1 MAIVVIGG
9 HAKNIGKTGVACG
22 LISALPERRW
32 TAIKITQHTH
42 GELAEDGVAISEE
55 TDRAAGTDS
64 SRYLAAG
71 AARAFWVRTGDG
83 QIAEAMP
90 RIQAIIAEAE
100 NVIVESNSVV
110 GFLQPDV
117 YAVVLDSDVADF
129 KASSLRY
136 FDRADAILFRGETL
150 EPNRWNG
157 VSLKRIEDVPR
168 FRIAPP
174 SYWSAEFASFVSR
187 RLER

>member
-9 HAKNIGKTGVACG
+9 HAKNIGKTGAVCG

-32 TAIKITQHTH
+32 TAIKITQHAH
-42 GELAEDGVAISEE
+42 GELVKDGVTISEE
-55 TDRAAGTDS
+55 IDRAAGTDS

-83 QIAEAMP
+83 QLAEAMP
-90 RIQAIIAEAE
+90 RIQEMIAEAD
-100 NVIVESNSVV
+100 NVIVESNSVI

-117 YAVVLDSDVADF
+117 YAVVLDPDAADF

-136 FDRADAILFRGETL
+136 LDRVDAILLKGETL
-150 EPNRWNG
+150 EPNRWNM
-157 VSLKRIEDVPR
+157 VSLKRIEDVPK
-168 FRIAPP
+168 FKIAPP
-174 SYWSAEFASFVSR
+174 SYCSAEFASFVSR
-187 RLER
+187 RL